1 MYIVYCILYIVYC
14 ILYIVMSSTFLILP
28 VHLFHHDI
36 LLTAI
41 KPIEPSVSRIII
53 LEEPAY
59 FGHHYLTMNYNK
71 LKLIYHR
78 ATMKYYADY
87 IAKHIP
93 SGVALEY
100 VEYKDLM
107 NINTR
112 TGGYAK
118 IKKSSNN
125 LKLFNPIDTFL
136 EAKYKKL
143 FGAKIKIE
151 LLETPG
157 FLCTSKDLATYDS
170 SKTSKN
176 SYYHASFYTW
186 QRDRIGILAG
196 SKTYDTEN
204 RNMMPLSVKVP
215 PLPDNDSAHTKAS
228 SSTLQYLEEAISYV
242 QKTWPQNLEPV
253 YAQKGERSI
262 TPESIHFPIT
272 HDTAEKW
279 VHNFCKTRFALFGKY
294 EDSIDSV
301 PRNFLFHSCITPML
315 NIGLITPQQVLDIIS
330 GYYKAHSKEIGIANY
345 EGFIRQ
351 IIGWRE
357 YQRYIYQYAG
367 DKMRAGNHFNN
378 LRRLNDAWYS
388 EATGLKPVDDA
399 VRMALDDGYI
409 HHILRLMVV
418 GNFMNLVGIHPDDV
432 YKWFMEF
439 ALDSYDWVMVG
450 NVYSMALWADGG
462 MTMRK
467 PYISGD
473 GYIMKMSNYSK
484 SSKSNNSKSSNGNG
498 NGNGKRT
505 KKQID
510 KEIENNQ
517 EQEINAKQDNARTWN
532 EEWNAVF
539 HHFIDRNATKLLRTY
554 YAGLVRAWQKK
565 PESERETE
573 LAIANKVIAR
583 LS

>member
-1 MYIVYCILYIVYC
+1 
-14 ILYIVMSSTFLILP
+14 MSSTFIILP
-28 VHLFHHDI
+28 IHLFHHDI
-36 LLTAI
+36 LLAAI
-41 KPIEPSVSRIII
+41 KPINPPVNRILI

-59 FGHHYLTMNYNK
+59 YGHHYMEMNYNK

-78 ATMKYYADY
+78 ATMQYYKDY

-93 SGVALEY
+93 AKVVLEY
-100 VEYKDLM
+100 IEYKDLM
-107 NINTR
+107 NTNAR

-118 IKKSSNN
+118 IKKRTNSND
-125 LKLFNPIDTFL
+125 KFIIYNPIDTFL

-143 FGAKIKIE
+143 FSAKLE
-151 LLETPG
+151 MLETPG
-157 FLCTSKDLATYDS
+157 FLCTSKDLAEYDA
-170 SKTSKN
+170 SKKTKN

-186 QRDRIGILAG
+186 QRERMGILVG
-196 SKTYDTEN
+196 SKTYDNEN
-204 RNMMPLSVKVP
+204 RNMMPLSTKIP
-215 PLPDNDSAHTKAS
+215 PLPDNDSTHSGIARN
-228 SSTLQYLEEAISYV
+228 YLEEAITYI
-242 QKTWPQNLEPV
+242 QKTWPRNLEPV

-272 HDTAEKW
+272 HDTAVKW
-279 VHNFCKTRFALFGKY
+279 IHNFCKIRFSSFGKY

-315 NIGLITPQQVLDIIS
+315 NIGLITPQQVVNIITE
-330 GYYKAHSKEIGIANY
+330 YYKAHTKEIGIANY

-357 YQRYIYQYAG
+357 YQRYIYHYAG
-367 DKMRAGNHFNN
+367 DKMRASNHFGNS
-378 LRRLNDAWYS
+378 RRLNDTWYS
-388 EATGLKPVDDA
+388 ATTGLKPVDDA
-399 VRMALDDGYI
+399 VRLALDDGYI

-439 ALDSYDWVMVG
+439 SLDSYDWVMIG

-462 MTMRK
+462 LSMRK

-473 GYIMKMSNYSK
+473 GYIMKMGNYS
-484 SSKSNNSKSSNGNG
+484 SSSGDNSNNGKI
-498 NGNGKRT
+498 KRT

-510 KEIENNQ
+510 KEMEN
-517 EQEINAKQDNARTWN
+517 KQGLDTARSWN

-565 PESERETE
+565 PESTREAE
-573 LAIANKVIAR
+573 LEIANKVISR
-583 LS
+583 IS

>member
-1 MYIVYCILYIVYC
+1 
-14 ILYIVMSSTFLILP
+14 MSSTFLILP
-28 VHLFHHDI
+28 VHLFHYDI
-36 LLTAI
+36 LLANI
-41 KPIEPSVSRIII
+41 KSLDPKVARIII

-59 FGHHYLTMNYNK
+59 FGHHYMDMNYNK
-71 LKLIYHR
+71 LKLVYHR
-78 ATMKYYADY
+78 ATMKYYKDY
-87 IAKHIP
+87 IAKHLP
-93 SGVALEY
+93 SGIVLEY
-100 VEYKDLM
+100 IEYKDLM
-107 NINTR
+107 NTNTQK
-112 TGGYAK
+112 GGYAK
-118 IKKSSNN
+118 IKKGLGQGIGRGNII
-125 LKLFNPIDTFL
+125 LFNPIDTFL

-143 FGAKIKIE
+143 FGTKIKIE

-157 FLCTSKDLATYDS
+157 FLCTSKDLTTYDT

-186 QRDRIGILAG
+186 QRERMGILSG
-196 SKTYDTEN
+196 SKTYDAEN
-204 RNMMPLSVKVP
+204 RNMMPLSTQVP
-215 PLPDNDSAHTKAS
+215 PLPSNDSAHTSSAS
-228 SSTLQYLEEAISYV
+228 PTRQYLEEAISYI
-242 QKTWPQNLEPV
+242 QKTWPRNLEPIYV
-253 YAQKGERSI
+253 QKGKHPI

-272 HDTAEKW
+272 HETAEKW
-279 VHNFCKTRFALFGKY
+279 VYDFCKTRFSQFGKY

-315 NIGLITPQQVLDIIS
+315 NIGLITPQQVINIVS
-330 GYYKAHSKEIGIANY
+330 EYYKTHTKEIGIANY

-378 LRRLNDAWYS
+378 TRRLNDTWYT
-388 EATGLKPVDDA
+388 ATTGLKPVDDA
-399 VRMALDDGYI
+399 VQLALDDGYI

-450 NVYSMALWADGG
+450 NVYSMALWADAGL
-462 MTMRK
+462 TMRK
-467 PYISGD
+467 PYISSD
-473 GYIMKMSNYSK
+473 GYIMKMGNYSK
-484 SSKSNNSKSSNGNG
+484 ASKSSNS
-498 NGNGKRT
+498 KLVSKKT

-510 KEIENNQ
+510 TQ
-517 EQEINAKQDNARTWN
+517 ETDNRQGPEINAKQDTKDTTKTWN

-539 HHFIDRNATKLLRTY
+539 HHFIDRNATKLARTY

-565 PESERETE
+565 PESARETE

>member
-1 MYIVYCILYIVYC
+1 
-14 ILYIVMSSTFLILP
+14 MSSTFLILP

-36 LLTAI
+36 LLAPI
-41 KPIEPSVSRIII
+41 KSLEAPITRVII

-59 FGHHYLTMNYNK
+59 FGHHYMAMNYNK

-78 ATMKYYADY
+78 ATMQYYRDY

-93 SGVALEY
+93 TGVGLEY
-100 VEYKDLM
+100 IEYKDLM
-107 NINTR
+107 NTNVR

-118 IKKSSNN
+118 IKKGSNN

-136 EAKYKKL
+136 EAKYKKI
-143 FGAKIKIE
+143 FGAKVE
-151 LLETPG
+151 MLESPG
-157 FLCTSKDLATYDS
+157 FLCTAKDLAEYDG
-170 SKTSKN
+170 SKKTKN

-186 QRDRIGILAG
+186 QRERMGILAG

-204 RNMMPLSVKVP
+204 RNMMPLSTKVP
-215 PLPDNDSAHTKAS
+215 PLPGNDSLPSCAARK
-228 SSTLQYLEEAISYV
+228 YLEEAISYV
-242 QKTWPQNLEPV
+242 QKTWPRNLEPV
-253 YAQKGERSI
+253 YVQKGERSI
-262 TPESIHFPIT
+262 TPESIYFPIT
-272 HDTAEKW
+272 HDTAREW
-279 VHNFCKTRFALFGKY
+279 VHDFCKTRFALFGKY

-315 NIGLITPQQVLDIIS
+315 NIGLITPQQVVDIITR
-330 GYYKAHSKEIGIANY
+330 YYKAHTKEIGIANY

-367 DKMRAGNHFNN
+367 DKMRAGNYFGNS
-378 LRRLNDAWYS
+378 RRLNTTWYS
-388 EATGLKPVDDA
+388 ATTGLKPVDDA
-399 VRMALDDGYI
+399 VKMALDDGYI

-439 ALDSYDWVMVG
+439 SLDSYDWVMVG

-473 GYIMKMSNYSK
+473 GYIMKMGNYS
-484 SSKSNNSKSSNGNG
+484 SSNSRTGS
-498 NGNGKRT
+498 KKT
-505 KKQID
+505 KKQS
-510 KEIENNQ
+510 NTHQ
-517 EQEINAKQDNARTWN
+517 EQDPGRTWN

-539 HHFIDRNATKLLRTY
+539 HHFIDRNANKLLRTY

-565 PESERETE
+565 PENEREPE

>member
-1 MYIVYCILYIVYC
+1 MA
-14 ILYIVMSSTFLILP
+14 STFLILP
-28 VHLFHHDI
+28 IHLFHSDI
-36 LLTAI
+36 LLPII
-41 KPIEPSVSRIII
+41 KSQENKITRIII
-53 LEEPAY
+53 LEEPTY
-59 FGHHYLTMNYNK
+59 FGHHYMTMNYNK

-78 ATMKYYADY
+78 ATLQYYKDY
-87 IAKHIP
+87 ITKYIP
-93 SGVALEY
+93 NGVTLEY
-100 VEYKDLM
+100 IEYKELM
-107 NINTR
+107 NSSGR
-112 TGGYAK
+112 TGGYTK
-118 IKKSSNN
+118 IKKSNG
-125 LKLFNPIDTFL
+125 KIILFNPIDTFL

-143 FGAKIKIE
+143 FGSKIE
-151 LLETPG
+151 MLETPS
-157 FLCTSKDLATYDS
+157 FLCTSKDLATYNHT
-170 SKTSKN
+170 KASKN

-186 QRDRIGILAG
+186 QRERMGILLG

-215 PLPDNDSAHTKAS
+215 ALPANDSNNFKTR
-228 SSTLQYLEEAISYV
+228 QYLEESISYV
-242 QKTWPQNLEPV
+242 QKTWPHNLEPV
-253 YAQKGERSI
+253 YKKTSTRQI

-279 VHNFCKTRFALFGKY
+279 VHDFCKTRFSLFGKY

-315 NIGLITPQQVLDIIS
+315 NIGLITPQQVVEIIS
-330 GYYKAHSKEIGIANY
+330 GYYKSHTKEIGIANY

-367 DKMRAGNHFNN
+367 DKMRSGNHFGNN
-378 LRRLNDAWYS
+378 KRLNDKWYN
-388 EATGLKPVDDA
+388 ATTGLKPVDDA
-399 VRMALDDGYI
+399 LRLALDDGYI

-439 ALDSYDWVMVG
+439 SLDSYDWVMVG

-462 MTMRK
+462 LTMRK

-484 SSKSNNSKSSNGNG
+484 GRSNNTISESTSGSESTSAS
-498 NGNGKRT
+498 GKRT
-505 KKQID
+505 KKQNDI
-510 KEIENNQ
+510 
-517 EQEINAKQDNARTWN
+517 KQNDIKQNDILDTSSSRKWN
-532 EEWNAVF
+532 EEWNSVF
-539 HHFIDRNATKLLRTY
+539 HHFIDRNAVKLSRTY
-554 YAGLVRAWQKK
+554 YAGLVRVWQKK
-565 PESERETE
+565 NEKEREAE
-573 LAIANKVIAR
+573 LAVANDVIAR

>member
-1 MYIVYCILYIVYC
+1 
-14 ILYIVMSSTFLILP
+14 MSSTFLILP
-28 VHLFHHDI
+28 IHLFHHDI
-36 LLTAI
+36 LLDSI
-41 KPIEPSVSRIII
+41 KAIEPRVTRIII

-59 FGHHYLTMNYNK
+59 FGHHYMAMNYNK
-71 LKLIYHR
+71 LKLIYNR
-78 ATMKYYADY
+78 ATMQYYKDY
-87 IAKHIP
+87 ISKHIP
-93 SGVALEY
+93 PGVALEY
-100 VEYKDLM
+100 VEYKNLM
-107 NINTR
+107 NTNTR

-118 IKKSSNN
+118 IKKGLGLGNI
-125 LKLFNPIDTFL
+125 LFFNPIDTFL

-143 FGAKIKIE
+143 FGAKLE
-151 LLETPG
+151 MLETPG
-157 FLCTSKDLATYDS
+157 FLCTSKDLATYNT

-186 QRDRIGILAG
+186 QRERMGILAG

-204 RNMMPLSVKVP
+204 RNMMPLSTKVP
-215 PLPDNDSAHTKAS
+215 PLPANDSTS
-228 SSTLQYLEEAISYV
+228 SETRRYLEEAISYV
-242 QKTWPQNLEPV
+242 QKTWPRNLEPV
-253 YAQKGERSI
+253 YTQKGERAI
-262 TPESIHFPIT
+262 TPESIHFPIS
-272 HDTAEKW
+272 HDSAEKW

-315 NIGLITPQQVLDIIS
+315 NIGLITPQQVVDIIT
-330 GYYKAHSKEIGIANY
+330 GYYKAHTKEIGIANY

-367 DKMRAGNHFNN
+367 EKMRAGNHFNN
-378 LRRLNDAWYS
+378 SRRLNDTWYS
-388 EATGLKPVDDA
+388 ATTGLKPVDDA

-439 ALDSYDWVMVG
+439 SLDSYDWVMVG

-473 GYIMKMSNYSK
+473 GYIMKMGNYSK
-484 SSKSNNSKSSNGNG
+484 STGARSGS
-498 NGNGKRT
+498 KRT

-510 KEIENNQ
+510 TPETATPETATPETATLELA
-517 EQEINAKQDNARTWN
+517 EQETKGDTSKRWN

-565 PESERETE
+565 PEGEREAE
-573 LAIANKVIAR
+573 LAIANKVISR
-583 LS
+583 IS

>member
-1 MYIVYCILYIVYC
+1 
-14 ILYIVMSSTFLILP
+14 MSSTFLILP